1 MKNIYILSNKDIK
14 GAKKLPVIEQIFF
27 KKEIDFKNYDYLIF
41 TSRNG
46 VKAAQNIST
55 KWKELPSLV
64 IGKGTEE
71 EVVKLGGKVLYV
83 AKKSY
88 GDDFAKEIVKNF
100 DKKRFLYLRGKKVLS
115 NLTDILKDSGFDI
128 TEEIVYKTVCIKY
141 KNPKNIE
148 KGSFVI
154 FSSPSTVECFFKNFK
169 WDKSYKAIAIGKKT
183 ATFIPSNIDYKISPV
198 QSLSGIVKYI
208 QINF

>member
-14 GAKKLPVIEQIFF
+14 GVRKLPVIKQIFL
-27 KKEIDFKNYDYLIF
+27 KKEIDFKKYDYLIF

-46 VKAAQNIST
+46 VKAAQNFSSE
-55 KWKELPSLV
+55 WKKLPSLV
-64 IGKGTEE
+64 IGEGTKEE
-71 EVVKLGGKVLYV
+71 ILKLGGKVIYV
-83 AKKSY
+83 AKSSY
-88 GDDFAKEIVKNF
+88 GDDFAKEIVKKF

-148 KGSFVI
+148 KDSFII

-198 QSLSGIVKYI
+198 QSLSEIVKHI